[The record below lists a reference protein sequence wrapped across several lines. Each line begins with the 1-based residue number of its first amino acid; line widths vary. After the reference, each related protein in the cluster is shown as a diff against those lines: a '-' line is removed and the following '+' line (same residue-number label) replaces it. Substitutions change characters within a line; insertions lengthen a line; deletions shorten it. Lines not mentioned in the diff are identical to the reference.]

1 MSDGVLDWFCQLL
14 EVEKTVFDNFL
25 NFWNLRKALKIEGK
39 GNTFKAEGLVKH
51 CHNSQFKIRGKGN
64 EVLCG
69 EGVDLSCFSLKIEG
83 NHNKVIIGKRFRGKR
98 VTLLLKGSGHLIEIG
113 DDVYLAQSQVT
124 MSLCNEAKN
133 MQLKIGAAT
142 TVNSADF
149 MFQEDHSSIVIGK
162 DCMFASGISLWC
174 SDTHT
179 LLSDKG
185 ETLNVGKSIV
195 IGDHVWLG
203 MNVFVGKNSEIA
215 DNSVVG
221 WGSVVTR
228 KFKEKGIVIAGNPA
242 VKVKENINWS
252 RRRPTRD

>member
-1 MSDGVLDWFCQLL
+1 MKSYA
-14 EVEKTVFDNFL
+14 EK
-25 NFWNLRKALKIEGK
+25 G
-39 GNTFKAEGLVKH
+39 G
-51 CHNSQFKIRGKGN
+51 
-64 EVLCG
+64 
-69 EGVDLSCFSLKIEG
+69 DLSCFSLKIEG

-98 VTLLLKGSGHLIEIG
+98 VTLLLKGSGHLIE
-113 DDVYLAQSQVT
+113 
-124 MSLCNEAKN
+124 
-133 MQLKIGAAT
+133 
-142 TVNSADF
+142 
-149 MFQEDHSSIVIGK
+149 
-162 DCMFASGISLWC
+162 
-174 SDTHT
+174 
-179 LLSDKG
+179 
-185 ETLNVGKSIV
+185 